1 MTPPGSRTKRIVFSR
16 KQLVSAHAIKCDK
29 NGKFLSFDTSKY
41 EPPSRKNKK
50 GKKSQYSY
58 KGPDDNGE
66 YRSYGLKFKIST
78 LGDDNEDGNES
89 DEERIP
95 DGDFS
100 SVKKYMTLEDDNE
113 HYMLYMRQFGLAQSR
128 TRIRSNINKVESYV
142 RKRRQKLVLKESA
155 TLAWQGIV
163 CLVFGLLGVMLTLL
177 VGQFW
182 DEPPKRHGGPG
193 ARRSGTSGGGARRQ
207 ENPKFFVDT
216 GRPSKYQP
224 GYKKY

>member
-1 MTPPGSRTKRIVFSR
+1 M
-16 KQLVSAHAIKCDK
+16 SAHAIKCDK
-29 NGKFLSFDTSKY
+29 SGNFISFDTSKY
-41 EPPSRKNKK
+41 EPPNRKKK
-50 GKKSQYSY
+50 GKKSPYSY
-58 KGPDDNGE
+58 KGPDENGE

-78 LGDDNEDGNES
+78 AGDEQES
-89 DEERIP
+89 SSDDEKVP
-95 DGDFS
+95 DGDFT
-100 SVKKYMTLEDDNE
+100 SVKNYLSLEEDGQ

-163 CLVFGLLGVMLTLL
+163 CLVFGLLGIMLTLL

-193 ARRSGTSGGGARRQ
+193 ARRSIPKKQ
-207 ENPKFFVDT
+207 EQPKFFVDT
-216 GRPSKYQP
+216 GRPSKYPP